1 MLVHKSRIWLILFD
15 LYLRHFTKR
24 EAQERIKQR
33 YLYEEADLN
42 STVFFCLSYNF
53 NTYINFLN
61 ISPVI
66 HKLIWS
72 HKINLAASIS
82 RLRIKNGA
90 LKLAHL
96 LPIHLQDDKV
106 AIAAANPIVTGWINP
121 FKTR

>member
-1 MLVHKSRIWLILFD
+1 M
-15 LYLRHFTKR
+15 RH
-24 EAQERIKQR
+24 
-33 YLYEEADLN
+33 LN
-42 STVFFCLSYNF
+42 LS
-53 NTYINFLN
+53 L
-61 ISPVI
+61 VI

-72 HKINLAASIS
+72 HRINLAASIS

-121 FKTR
+121 FKMRYTHLPIIQSQ